1 MAVTATIYKA
11 SLEIAD
17 MDRQYY
23 QTHALTIA
31 RHPSETEERLM
42 VRLLAFAL
50 YASDALS
57 FGKGISSED
66 EPALWEKDL
75 TGNINLWIDVGQP
88 EERAIR
94 KASGRAKQVVIINYG
109 RGAEPWWNQHHTELQ
124 RTKNLTVL
132 RLATDATHALAAIA
146 KRNMELQ
153 CAIQEGLVMVTCDND
168 VVQLEPLVLLKSLT
182 GLQAP

>member
-1 MAVTATIYKA
+1 MALTATIYKV
-11 SLEIAD
+11 SLQIAD

-42 VRLLAFAL
+42 VRVLAFAL
-50 YASDALS
+50 HASEALS

-94 KASGRAKQVVIINYG
+94 KASGRAKLVVIINYG
-109 RGAEPWWNQHHTELQ
+109 RGAEPWWNQNQVELQ
-124 RTKNLTVL
+124 RIKNLTVL
-132 RLATDATHALAAIA
+132 RLATDVTHALAAIA

-153 CAIQEGLVMVTCDND
+153 CAIQEGLVLITSDNSI
-168 VVQLEPLVLLKSLT
+168 VQIEPKILFNAASV
-182 GLQAP
+182 Q